1 MISKWNLEKLKKT
14 SEEIAQVGTISA
26 NGEKEIGDMIA
37 KEVNVY
43 ELQEER
49 EMKTLSKFQ
58 KEHDGYEY
66 ELEYKKR

>member
-1 MISKWNLEKLKKT
+1 MANNVIEK
-14 SEEIAQVGTISA
+14 
-26 NGEKEIGDMIA
+26 A

-58 KEHDGYEY
+58 KERDGYEY